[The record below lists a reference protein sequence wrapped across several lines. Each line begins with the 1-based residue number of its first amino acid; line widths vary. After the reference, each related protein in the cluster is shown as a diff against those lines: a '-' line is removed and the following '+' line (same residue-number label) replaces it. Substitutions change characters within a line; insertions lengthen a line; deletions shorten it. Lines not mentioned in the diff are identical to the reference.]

1 MNKKLLIFLMIVAFV
16 GCRQSDNIRIEE
28 KKYELKSQI
37 CGQDD
42 CAKVEIDIPY
52 FLSNNQPV
60 EVINN
65 EILRQVALWVSFA
78 DNEEQFVDY
87 DQLMQ
92 NFISSYEKIKT
103 DFPNEPIPWK
113 AEIEVEAER
122 LNNELVNVTY
132 DCYTFTGGAHG
143 NHGKMSQF
151 FNPITGDKIAVK
163 QLFVNYS
170 GFEQI
175 VKNKFYA
182 TYNLT
187 EGDSLDEKGFM
198 FENNRFY
205 LTDNIMISDDEVTVY
220 YNPYEIAAYANGATE
235 LKFNIDEVK
244 PFLNPIYFK

>member
-28 KKYELKSQI
+28 KKYVLKSQI
-37 CGQDD
+37 CGHDD

-52 FLSNNQPV
+52 FLSNNQSV
-60 EVINN
+60 ELINN

-78 DNEEQFVDY
+78 DNEEQFADY

-143 NHGKMSQF
+143 NHGKMSRSEERRVGKECKCRWSPS
-151 FNPITGDKIAVK
+151 N
-163 QLFVNYS
+163 
-170 GFEQI
+170 
-175 VKNKFYA
+175 
-182 TYNLT
+182 
-187 EGDSLDEKGFM
+187 
-198 FENNRFY
+198 
-205 LTDNIMISDDEVTVY
+205 
-220 YNPYEIAAYANGATE
+220 
-235 LKFNIDEVK
+235 
-244 PFLNPIYFK
+244 